1 MPQFKT
7 TRRVA
12 VPPEIAFTVASDVAS
27 YREFLPLLEKSVVR
41 GTPIETNNVKSFNA
55 ELAVG
60 YAKLNVRETFISKV
74 TCDGNIKTVT
84 ATSHDAPF
92 KDMKTVWSIRDFHGQ
107 SDVTISIDYSMRSML
122 LQFAVSAAM
131 DVAVNKVMTAFE
143 ARAKSLQTQSKA
155 S

>member
-12 VPPEIAFTVASDVAS
+12 VPTDVAYRVASDVAA

-41 GTPIETNNVKSFNA
+41 GKPDVVNNISSFTA
-55 ELAVG
+55 ELAIG
-60 YAKLNVRETFISKV
+60 YAKLNLRESFISKV
-74 TCDGNIKTVT
+74 TCDADNKTVT
-84 ATSHDAPF
+84 ATSRDAPF
-92 KDMKTVWSIRDFHGQ
+92 KDMTTVWSIRDVNGQ

-122 LQFAVSAAM
+122 LQFAVTGAM
-131 DVAVNKVMTAFE
+131 DMAVNKVMTAFE
-143 ARAKSLQTQSKA
+143 ARAKQFHTQSKT